1 MSKSGSRYGRRS
13 NWFKIH
19 CLLQEQ
25 QQQHQH
31 QHQQLQQQHQQLQNK
46 STSSSTSTTSTTTT
60 MTTSTTTTT
69 ADSMSGGSAACS
81 SADSTNGANGGT
93 SGRNTI
99 NGVTTRN
106 DTGISSGLPT
116 VPALALVQH
125 QYQQNYMKSTQCNTD
140 SGRHSDQ
147 SSRSTL
153 LGSNGL
159 VALHRASVPMFN
171 DTHPNQRTH
180 TPTHTHHKLPNN
192 NNQTSANHQDHR
204 GLHQHHNHHHHHHYE
219 HLQQHSPA
227 SDSGASSA
235 CDADESSS
243 HGRGDDNGSMENFSV
258 SVELK
263 QRYSASAMLEKI
275 DGGDP
280 SSVPP
285 QLSPTQLSRTA
296 SSSSNHLYEEFRA
309 RYGVFLNE
317 YRNASRH
324 QYHHHH
330 HPQDHHH
337 LDINHRHLI
346 ATASALHTVSDD
358 DQTTAIIQLQNEPID
373 LSLGTRKRKLSGTI
387 TASPAAESPALSPAS
402 RAVAPFELQRP
413 APLDLT
419 LLRSDG
425 LTG

>member
-1 MSKSGSRYGRRS
+1 
-13 NWFKIH
+13 
-19 CLLQEQ
+19 
-25 QQQHQH
+25 
-31 QHQQLQQQHQQLQNK
+31 
-46 STSSSTSTTSTTTT
+46 
-60 MTTSTTTTT
+60 
-69 ADSMSGGSAACS
+69 MSGGSAACS

-93 SGRNTI
+93 SGRSTI

-116 VPALALVQH
+116 VPALIQH
-125 QYQQNYMKSTQCNTD
+125 QYQQNYLKSSQCNTD

-159 VALHRASVPMFN
+159 VTLHRASVPMFN

-180 TPTHTHHKLPNN
+180 TPTHSHHKLPNN
-192 NNQTSANHQDHR
+192 NNQTSANLQNHR
-204 GLHQHHNHHHHHHYE
+204 GQHQHHHHHQHYE
-219 HLQQHSPA
+219 HLPQHSPA

-280 SSVPP
+280 SSLPP

-330 HPQDHHH
+330 HPHDHHH

-346 ATASALHTVSDD
+346 ATSALHTVNDD
-358 DQTTAIIQLQNEPID
+358 DQTTAILQLQNEPID
-373 LSLGTRKRKLSGTI
+373 LSLGTRKRKLSDTI
-387 TASPAAESPALSPAS
+387 TTSPAPESPASSPAS